1 MYYVINQ
8 SSRLVEK
15 SLVQS
20 GNDEFSQLEVHL
32 VYKKTQQ
39 FPGTCFL
46 FEFLFETT
54 DVKESPINGLTRA
67 DITVTLK
74 Q

>member
-20 GNDEFSQLEVHL
+20 GNDEFSQFEVHL
-32 VYKKTQQ
+32 VYKKSKH
-39 FPGTCFL
+39 FSGNCFF

-54 DVKESPINGLTRA
+54 DIKESPIKGLTEA
-67 DITVTLK
+67 DITLK